1 MVYFVDHRRPIFLFK
16 ELLTLRTFKPF
27 GVVNFITLTSGTFL
41 LIVPFF
47 YKDKKSFLIFQIILK
62 LF

>member
-1 MVYFVDHRRPIFLFK
+1 VVYFIDYRRPIFLFK
-16 ELLTLRTFKPF
+16 ELLNLRTIKPF

-47 YKDKKSFLIFQIILK
+47 YKDKKTFLKKEIFS
-62 LF
+62 